1 MSDLNALINSEKNH
15 LIDVRTTAEV
25 AEVSVKGAA
34 NIPLDTIPQRLE
46 EFKEM
51 SKTGELVL
59 FCRSG
64 ARSENAKG
72 FLLQNGITNVHNA
85 GGYADVQIHKL

>member
-1 MSDLNALINSEKNH
+1 MNDLNTLINSEKNH

-25 AEVSVKGAA
+25 AEVSVSGAT

-46 EFKEM
+46 EFKTM
-51 SKTGELVL
+51 AKTGELVL

-64 ARSENAKG
+64 ARSENAKS
-72 FLLQNGITNVHNA
+72 FLLQNGIKNVHNA
-85 GGYADVQIHKL
+85 GGYADVQIHKM